1 MADYTGMTDHTD
13 EAAPSV
19 PDYDLEPHLTLDNQ
33 QMRVVLHETRSRI
46 IDLLTERAAS
56 TAQLADTLEIP
67 KGTVGH
73 HCKALETAGLIHVVR
88 TRRVRALEEKF
99 YGRTARVFIFGRSD
113 SGPTKRPS
121 GLIHHALDELDAS
134 ADLAH
139 LTNLPSH
146 SSVRFARVPN
156 DRAQEWVDRLN
167 ALSDEFAGQSRA
179 GTHTYGI
186 LLGFFA
192 SDRKGFDDEG

>member
-1 MADYTGMTDHTD
+1 MIDHSD
-13 EAAPSV
+13 EGAPSV
-19 PDYDLEPHLTLDNQ
+19 PDYELEPRLALDNQ
-33 QMRVVLHETRSRI
+33 QMKVVLHETRSRI

-67 KGTVGH
+67 KGTVGY

-99 YGRTARVFIFGRSD
+99 YGRTARVFIFGPSD
-113 SGPTKRPS
+113 SGPAKRPT

-134 ADLAH
+134 ADH
-139 LTNLPSH
+139 LTNLPTH
-146 SSVRFARVPN
+146 SSTRFARIPD
-156 DRAQEWVDRLN
+156 DRAREWVDRLN
-167 ALSDEFAGQSRA
+167 ALTDEFAGQSRA
-179 GTHTYGI
+179 GTHTYAI